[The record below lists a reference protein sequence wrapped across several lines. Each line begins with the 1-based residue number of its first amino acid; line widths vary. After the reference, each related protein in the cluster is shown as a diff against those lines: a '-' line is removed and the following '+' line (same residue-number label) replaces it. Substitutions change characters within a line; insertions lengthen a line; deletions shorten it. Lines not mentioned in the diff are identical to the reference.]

1 MTLPVFL
8 RNVVTSSGLGH
19 FQVLTEARERGK
31 VRIKSHGISAS
42 DFSTVRIRKWPT
54 DLGYQTSVQE
64 LDILNRCSLFTVLWQ

>member
-1 MTLPVFL
+1 MYMTLPVFL

-42 DFSTVRIRKWPT
+42 DLSTVRIRKWPT
-54 DLGYQTSVQE
+54 D
-64 LDILNRCSLFTVLWQ
+64 